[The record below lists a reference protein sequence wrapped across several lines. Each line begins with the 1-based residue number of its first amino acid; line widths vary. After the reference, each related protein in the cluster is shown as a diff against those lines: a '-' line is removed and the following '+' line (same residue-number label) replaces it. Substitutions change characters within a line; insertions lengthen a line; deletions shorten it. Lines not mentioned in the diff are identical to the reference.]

1 MLRKNA
7 KNVEKS
13 RILHNF
19 FEFERF
25 DPFSKSVHN
34 MTNHAPLRAVILRY
48 ESCDSELSIR
58 GLKRVHIAHFTSIS
72 KFTNF
77 GRFRVA
83 HITGRLGNFIM

>member
-58 GLKRVHIAHFTSIS
+58 EIAGQNAFIS
-72 KFTNF
+72 PILQAF
-77 GRFRVA
+77 GNSQILDAFA
-83 HITGRLGNFIM
+83 WPILPAA